1 MPSPARKQY
10 LTIKA
15 QYPDAILLYQIGD
28 FFETFDE
35 DAHIAARELQI
46 VLTQRDYGPDE
57 RVPLAGVPVHAVETY
72 AARLISRGYKV
83 AICEQ
88 IGEPNGRLVERA
100 VTRILTPGTLTEP
113 GMVPPK
119 QNNYLAAVVF
129 DQRGTAGLAHV
140 DVSTGE
146 FAATSFAP
154 EALPAALEAE
164 FHRLAPA
171 ECLVA
176 ETQRE
181 RLAALRLEGAVGA
194 ITGRAAHDFAI
205 ASAARRLCRQFQVA
219 SLAAYGCAA
228 DDPCVAAAAA
238 ILAYLEQMNPA
249 LLLLLAHLRTYATR
263 SYMVLD
269 GHTQRN
275 LELLESMRGGG
286 TRGSLL
292 WTLDLTRTPMGGR
305 LLRRWITQP
314 LLDLDELQRR
324 YDVVGE
330 LVEHVALR
338 SRLTALVATIGDIER
353 IAGRARQGTAVRRE
367 LLGLRAYLDVVPR
380 LRLALEDTAT
390 ALLRDLRAAL
400 DPCPEVADLIGRAI
414 ADSEEDGHI
423 IRRGYSADLDALVD
437 SISDSQQWL
446 AQLEQVERERSGI
459 KSLKV
464 SYNKV
469 FGYYIEVSKPNLPRV
484 PPDYI
489 RKQTLVNAERFIT
502 PALKD
507 HEARILHA
515 EERITE
521 MEEAL
526 YKDVLRQIGAEQE
539 RLQATAATI
548 AALDALVSF
557 AEVAAR
563 GDYMRPVLDTSH
575 SIAIEAGRHP
585 VVERTQEETGFIPND
600 TQLGSDGPIMVL
612 TGPNMAGK
620 STYLRQVALICL
632 MAQIGSFVPARS
644 AHIGLVDRIFTR
656 VGAQDDIASGQ
667 STFMVE
673 MTETAAILHQAT
685 PRSLLILDEIGRG
698 TATYDGLAIARAVL
712 EHIHDRLGARTLFA
726 THYHELA
733 DLAGALTGVRAYT
746 MAITE
751 DEDRIVLLH
760 RVQLGTLGRSYG
772 VHVARLAGMPGHII
786 RRAYELLAALEARP
800 NPPFPFPK
808 REGGDG
814 DGASVTAVARL
825 ELPEEHLLASD
836 SGSMPAPLPSA
847 NGLDAPAQAADGMDR
862 SAALPVAP
870 QPAIAEGIVPYAT
883 NNGYINSRDPNS
895 SERAAPEPPD
905 EVIDELLRVDIATM
919 TPLEALNRLFALQQR
934 ARRRQGRSIP

>member
-1 MPSPARKQY
+1 VRSEDPMSTPARKQY
-10 LTIKA
+10 LAIKA
-15 QYPDAILLYQIGD
+15 QYPDAILFYQVGD

-35 DAHIAARELQI
+35 DARIAARELQI
-46 VLTQRDYGPDE
+46 VLTQRDYGPNE

-88 IGEPNGRLVERA
+88 IGEPNGRLAERA

-129 DQRGTAGLAHV
+129 DARGAAGLAYV

-146 FAATSFAP
+146 FAATSFAAT
-154 EALPAALEAE
+154 ALPTALEAE
-164 FHRLAPA
+164 LHRLAPA

-176 ETQRE
+176 EPQRE
-181 RLAALRLEGAVGA
+181 QLAKLRLEGVVGA
-194 ITGRAAHDFAI
+194 ITERAANDFAM
-205 ASAARRLCRQFQVA
+205 AGAVRRLCRQFHVT
-219 SLAAYGCAA
+219 SLAAYGCTD
-228 DDPCVAAAAA
+228 DDPRVAAAAA
-238 ILAYLEQMNPA
+238 IIAYLEQMNPA
-249 LLLLLAHLRTYATR
+249 LLPLLTRLHTYTTG

-275 LELLESMRGGG
+275 LELLQSMRAGG

-292 WTLDLTRTPMGGR
+292 WVLDLTRTPMGGR

-314 LLDLDELQRR
+314 LLDLDELRR
-324 YDVVGE
+324 RHDTVDE
-330 LVEHVALR
+330 LVERVALR
-338 SRLTALVATIGDIER
+338 TRLTTLLAAIGDIER

-367 LLGLRAYLDVVPR
+367 LLALRAFLDVVPR
-380 LRLALEDTAT
+380 LLLALEDAST
-390 ALLRDLRAAL
+390 ALLRDLMESL
-400 DPCPEVADLIGRAI
+400 DPCSEVGDLIGRAI
-414 ADSEEDGHI
+414 ADGEDRDGRI

-469 FGYYIEVSKPNLPRV
+469 FGYYIEVSKPNLARV
-484 PPDYI
+484 PTDYI

-502 PALKD
+502 PALKE

-521 MEEAL
+521 LEEAL
-526 YKDVLRQIGAEQE
+526 YKDVLRQVGAAQE
-539 RLQATAATI
+539 RLQTTATAIAT
-548 AALDALVSF
+548 LDVLVSF

-563 GDYMRPVLDTSH
+563 NGYTRPILDTSS
-575 SIAIEAGRHP
+575 SITIEAGRHP
-585 VVERTQEETGFIPND
+585 VVECTQVEAEFIPND
-600 TQLGSDGPIMVL
+600 TRLDEHDVIMVL

-632 MAQIGSFVPARS
+632 MAQIGSFIPARA

-733 DLAGALTGVRAYT
+733 DLADILPGVCAYT
-746 MAITE
+746 MAIAE
-751 DEDRIVLLH
+751 DKDNIVLLH
-760 RVQLGTLGRSYG
+760 RVQPGSLGRSYG
-772 VHVARLAGMPGHII
+772 IQVARLAGMPEHIVQ
-786 RRAYELLAALEARP
+786 RANELLAILEATRGLQSP
-800 NPPFPFPK
+800 ANPDCTLQSPPLH
-808 REGGDG
+808 REGT
-814 DGASVTAVARL
+814 SVAERRTTTAYTNGHVPSSSLAPVPPPL
-825 ELPEEHLLASD
+825 LPRHETRE
-836 SGSMPAPLPSA
+836 
-847 NGLDAPAQAADGMDR
+847 Q
-862 SAALPVAP
+862 
-870 QPAIAEGIVPYAT
+870 EAT
-883 NNGYINSRDPNS
+883 DLSND
-895 SERAAPEPPD
+895 
-905 EVIDELLRVDIATM
+905 VLDELLCVDIATM

-934 ARRRQGRSIP
+934 ARRHYTRSLS